1 MSSAFAS
8 IGVDIVE
15 VQRISQAA
23 AKWQER
29 FLDRIYTNAELQDC
43 GRRWPSLAARFAA
56 KEAVVK
62 ALGTGKGISWHDI
75 EIKRHDNDA
84 PYICLHGNASRL
96 AGLSGIRNFAL
107 SLSHSEKYAIAVTIA
122 NV

>member
-1 MSSAFAS
+1 MTSSFAS

-23 AKWQER
+23 ARWQER
-29 FLDRIYTNAELQDC
+29 FLYRIYTEAELQDS
-43 GRRWPSLAARFAA
+43 GKRWTSLAARFAA

-62 ALGTGKGISWHDI
+62 ALGTGKGIGWHDI
-75 EIKRHDNDA
+75 EVRRHDNDA
-84 PYICLHGNASRL
+84 PYICLHGNARRL
-96 AGLSGIRNFAL
+96 AGQRGIRNFAL